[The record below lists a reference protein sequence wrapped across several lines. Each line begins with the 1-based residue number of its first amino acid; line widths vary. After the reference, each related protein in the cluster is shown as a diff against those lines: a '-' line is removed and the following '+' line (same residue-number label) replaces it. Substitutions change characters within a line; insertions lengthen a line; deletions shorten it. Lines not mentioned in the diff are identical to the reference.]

1 MNVIPGI
8 ILAIVAGAING
19 MFTLPMKLAP
29 RWSWEN
35 LWLPFS
41 LFGLVLFPRLVVMPG
56 IPRLEEAYA
65 HVPLGTLLIPVLWG
79 VVIYSGSLMF
89 GRSVVYIGT
98 ALAFALLVGSMSI
111 IGVLAPILLYSPAVL
126 HTAGGRW
133 IIAGIAFLLTALAGC
148 ARAGV
153 LKARAETSA
162 PNADFKLRSF
172 AFRGM
177 ALAIAGGTLSGLLS
191 LGLNTGWA
199 NAISS
204 AAVRFGGAAQS
215 ASTNAVLLLVLLGGA
230 IPNCAYSAHLLHRNN
245 TWSAYRKCRPY
256 WLIAVLMASMYAGS
270 TALWGIST
278 SVTMLG
284 RLGPSVGWALFIG
297 AIAVSSNVGGFL
309 TGEWKD
315 AGRKASRLMVAGIAV
330 MVLAMALVAYGNLL
344 LNSGAA

>member
-8 ILAIVAGAING
+8 ILAVFAGAING
-19 MFTLPMKLAP
+19 MFTLPMKLAHK
-29 RWSWEN
+29 WSWEN

-41 LFGLVLFPRLVVMPG
+41 LLGLVLFPRLVVIPS

-65 HVPLGTLLIPVLWG
+65 HVPVGTLVIPLLWG

-111 IGVLAPILLYSPAVL
+111 VGVLAPILLYSPAVL
-126 HTAGGRW
+126 NTSGGRW
-133 IIAGIAFLLTALAGC
+133 MVSGIACLLVALAGC
-148 ARAGV
+148 ARAGA

-162 PNADFKLRSF
+162 ADANSHLRSS

-177 ALAIAGGTLSGLLS
+177 ALAIAGGGLSGLLS

-204 AAVRFGGAAQS
+204 AAVRFGGATQS

-230 IPNCAYSAHLLHRNN
+230 VPNCVYSAHLLYRNG
-245 TWSAYRKCRPY
+245 TWRAFQKFRSY
-256 WLIAVLMASMYAGS
+256 WLITVLMASMYAGS

-315 AGRKASRLMVAGIAV
+315 AGRRASRLMVASIAV

-344 LNSGAA
+344 LNSSAA